1 MLKLLIKMIKTGIIT
16 EPEPTV
22 APSEYPI
29 SRGLRGSLAIR
40 QLDAGSCN
48 ACELEIQALN
58 NSFYSIER
66 LGVHFVAAPRHA
78 DALLVTGPVS
88 RHMHAALIRTYE
100 AMPQPKWVIAC
111 GDCAVDGGEWSCSYA
126 SCGGVP
132 TVLPVDIMISGCPP
146 TPTALL
152 DTIRQLT

>member
-22 APSEYPI
+22 APSEYP
-29 SRGLRGSLAIR
+29 SRRGIRGSLAIR

-66 LGVHFVAAPRHA
+66 LGVHFVASPRHA

-88 RHMHAALIRTYE
+88 RHMHAALIRTHE
-100 AMPQPKWVIAC
+100 AMPQVIAC
-111 GDCAVDGGEWSCSYA
+111 GDCAVHGGEWGCSYA

-132 TVLPVDIMISGCPP
+132 TVLPVDILISGCPP
-146 TPTALL
+146 SPTALL